1 MELAI
6 LICVL
11 AALIL
16 FLAPEK
22 KKKKTNFTLIV
33 AVGFAGAFVF
43 LQSLARAM
51 AQQRA
56 DKTNNS
62 AWKQKKKK
70 KKKWV
75 PSAVTEVPFWAV
87 SVGI

>member
-1 MELAI
+1 MDNGTFHTGEQQHSSAIRLMELAI

-22 KKKKTNFTLIV
+22 KKKKKTNCTLIV
-33 AVGFAGAFVF
+33 AVGFACAFVF

-62 AWKQKKKK
+62 A
-70 KKKWV
+70 
-75 PSAVTEVPFWAV
+75 
-87 SVGI
+87 

>member
-1 MELAI
+1 MDNGTFHTGEQQHSSAIRLMELAI

-62 AWKQKKKK
+62 A
-70 KKKWV
+70 
-75 PSAVTEVPFWAV
+75 
-87 SVGI
+87 